1 MLQRTEENEC
11 ILVIQSTS
19 IVCESLRMKKSQI
32 SIQMELQSVWREK
45 VFIEYRFWVLIDSH
59 GGCVMIPITTDNW
72 NERNKICGTYKK
84 HKERQTTFAK
94 K

>member
-32 SIQMELQSVWREK
+32 SIQMELLSVKRGK
-45 VFIEYRFWVLIDSH
+45 KNLMGAR
-59 GGCVMIPITTDNW
+59 N
-72 NERNKICGTYKK
+72 NKICPGV
-84 HKERQTTFAK
+84 H
-94 K
+94 